1 MKYKQYRFLMKANCK
16 IPMNLQLFADDG
28 DDAGA
33 GAAGGGGSGAG
44 GSSGDGG
51 STGTGGISGDGTGG
65 TEGTGASGSQKPLSF
80 DDFLKGDGNQAEF
93 DRRVQKAIETA
104 VSKAKEKWDTMASE
118 SATEAKKLEKMNA
131 EEKAEYQRQKRIKEL
146 DDREA
151 ELTRRELKATAKN
164 TLADKGLPQELS
176 EILVY
181 TDAEACN
188 KSIDAVSKAF
198 SAAVENAVK
207 DRLKGGDPMKK
218 APAPA
223 SEEDILKKQ
232 VKEAVAKGWS

>member
-1 MKYKQYRFLMKANCK
+1 MKYKQYRSLMMANCK
-16 IPMNLQLFADDG
+16 LPMNIQLFAEDG
-28 DDAGA
+28 GDTGA
-33 GAAGGGGSGAG
+33 GSGGGSGTGSSSDNNGDG
-44 GSSGDGG
+44 GNGSSSGDGN
-51 STGTGGISGDGTGG
+51 GG
-65 TEGTGASGSQKPLSF
+65 TDGPDAKAAQKPVSF
-80 DDFLKGDGNQAEF
+80 DDFLKGEGNQAEF

-104 VSKAKEKWDTMASE
+104 VSKAKEKWDMLANDK
-118 SATEAKKLEKMNA
+118 ATEAKKLEKMNA

-151 ELTRRELKATAKN
+151 EITRRELMATAKN
-164 TLADKGLPQELS
+164 TLADKGIPQGLA

-198 SAAVENAVK
+198 SAAVEAAVK

-218 APAPA
+218 ADAPA
-223 SEEDILKKQ
+223 SEEDLMKKK
-232 VKEAVAKGWS
+232 VREAVAKGWS